1 MECLTWISI
10 AQWCRR
16 NSMAVQQPK
25 TLSTLVEDPA
35 MTAPQ
40 AGNKRELSD
49 RAIANLFLLPTILL
63 LAAMNLFPLF
73 WSLYLSFTEYRADS
87 PKSVPTW
94 NGNQNYRDAL
104 SNGDIWQSFQITA
117 GFTVL
122 AVGLQLAIGFG
133 LALLLHRKFPLKGFV
148 TTLFLLPMM
157 LSTAVVGLF
166 WKYLLDPSFGI
177 VNYLL
182 SVIHVAPVNWFDKEH
197 ALWSVVIADT
207 WMWSPFVMLI
217 ALAGLASVPKTL
229 YEAASVDR
237 ASEWFKFR
245 YITLPTIAPL
255 LMVAVLFRTLD
266 SFKMFDLAWIMTGG
280 GIGNVAETVSIR
292 VFKLALQQWKTG
304 DACALAYIVLLVIIG
319 LTNLYL
325 ILLARVKGEGTPD
338 AEPFLARF
346 SESSAARMMSRVA
359 PFVLAALGL
368 FGAYKLGGIT
378 LVGILAGIAAFC
390 ALLFRLPQSVRSVLA
405 YGGIVVAL
413 IAYLFPLYWMTAT
426 AFKPFNLVNQNP
438 PAFIFAPTGAN
449 FAELMRRDTA
459 STAAFGGQL
468 AGSLFIAVTSTV
480 LAVGMGT
487 LAAYAFSRFR
497 IKAKNDALFFIL
509 STRMLP
515 AVVVTVPVFLMF
527 RSLGLLNTHAGLI
540 LLYTTVGVAFA
551 TWLMKGFTDDVPP
564 EYEEA
569 ALLDRYTRL
578 QAFAKTTLPL
588 IVPGMAATAVF
599 CFLNAW
605 NEYAFAQFLSTSTPL
620 TAPPS
625 ITSVVGTGAIE
636 WNKIAVRALIFV
648 TPAAIFTFLMRNHLL
663 RGMTFGA
670 IKGR

>member
-1 MECLTWISI
+1 
-10 AQWCRR
+10 
-16 NSMAVQQPK
+16 MAVQQSE
-25 TLSTLVEDPA
+25 TLSSRAQEPA
-35 MTAPQ
+35 INAPK
-40 AGNKRELSD
+40 AGRKRELSD

-73 WSLYLSFTEYRADS
+73 WSLYLSFTEYRADN

-94 NGNQNYRDAL
+94 IGNENYRDAL

-133 LALLLHRKFPLKGFV
+133 LALLLHRTFPLKGFI

-182 SVIHVAPVNWFDKEH
+182 SVVNIAPVNWFDKEH

-217 ALAGLASVPKTL
+217 SLAGLASVPKTL

-292 VFKLALQQWKTG
+292 VFKLALVQWKTG

-338 AEPFLARF
+338 TEPFLARF
-346 SESSAARMMSRVA
+346 AESPAVRGVSRVA
-359 PFVLAALGL
+359 PFVLAALAV
-368 FGAYKLGGIT
+368 FGAYRLGGVT
-378 LVGILAGIAAFC
+378 LVGILAGITAFC

-413 IAYLFPLYWMTAT
+413 IAYLFPLYWMIAT
-426 AFKPFNLVNQNP
+426 AFKPFNLVNKNP
-438 PAFIFAPTGAN
+438 PAFVFAPTGDN

-468 AGSLFIAVTSTV
+468 AGSLVIAVVSTV

>member
-1 MECLTWISI
+1 
-10 AQWCRR
+10 
-16 NSMAVQQPK
+16 MAVESNLAAAPEQPRRK
-25 TLSTLVEDPA
+25 TDPTTHA
-35 MTAPQ
+35 VDADAPR
-40 AGNKRELSD
+40 AGGRRPMSD

-63 LAAMNLFPLF
+63 LVAMNVFPLF
-73 WSLYLSFTEYRADS
+73 WSLGLSFTKYKADAPKVAPVFVGNANYQRALDDTD
-87 PKSVPTW
+87 VW
-94 NGNQNYRDAL
+94 R
-104 SNGDIWQSFQITA
+104 SFQTTA
-117 GFTVL
+117 GFVVL
-122 AVGLQLAIGFG
+122 AVGLQLVIGFG
-133 LALLLHRKFPLKGFV
+133 LALLLNRKFRLKGIV

-166 WKYLLDPSFGI
+166 WKYLLDPTFGL

-182 SVIHVAPVNWFDKEH
+182 GLVHVAPVNWFDQQH

-217 ALAGLASVPKTL
+217 ALAGLSSVPATL

-245 YITLPTIAPL
+245 HITLPVIAPL
-255 LMVAVLFRTLD
+255 LMVALLFRTLD
-266 SFKMFDLAWIMTGG
+266 SFKMFDLAWIMTAGG
-280 GIGNVAETVSIR
+280 VGNSAQTVSIL
-292 VFKLALQQWKTG
+292 VYKLALQQWNTG
-304 DACALAYIVLLVIIG
+304 RACALAYVVLLVIIG

-325 ILLARVKGEGTPD
+325 LLLARVKGEASPD
-338 AEPFLARF
+338 VSPLLGSVTDRIAGMPSLGVLRQ
-346 SESSAARMMSRVA
+346 AASVVGALLVAYFAYRMGGA
-359 PFVLAALGL
+359 PFVGVLLAL
-368 FGAYKLGGIT
+368 
-378 LVGILAGIAAFC
+378 IAAGFGV
-390 ALLFRLPQSVRSVLA
+390 FRLPAAVRPWLA
-405 YGGIVVAL
+405 YAGLAVAL
-413 IAYLFPLYWMTAT
+413 VLYLLPVYWIFAT
-426 AFKPFNLVNQNP
+426 AFKPFSEVNALP
-438 PAFIFAPTGAN
+438 PKLIFTPTFEN
-449 FAELMRRDTA
+449 FAQLSRRETQSA
-459 STAAFGGQL
+459 AAFPGQL
-468 AGSLFIAVTSTV
+468 LGSLVVGAVSTV
-480 LAVGMGT
+480 LAVGLGT

-527 RSLGLLNTHAGLI
+527 RQLNLLNTHAGLI
-540 LLYTTVGVAFA
+540 LLYTTVNVAFA
-551 TWLMKGFTDDVPP
+551 VWLMKGFTDDVPP

-578 QAFAKTTLPL
+578 QAFRKTTLPL

-605 NEYAFAQFLSTSTPL
+605 NEYAFAQFLTGPPAL

-625 ITSVVGTGAIE
+625 ITAAVGNGAVE
-636 WNKIAVRALIFV
+636 WNTIAARAVIFV
-648 TPAAIFTFLMRNHLL
+648 LPAAIFTFLMRNHLL